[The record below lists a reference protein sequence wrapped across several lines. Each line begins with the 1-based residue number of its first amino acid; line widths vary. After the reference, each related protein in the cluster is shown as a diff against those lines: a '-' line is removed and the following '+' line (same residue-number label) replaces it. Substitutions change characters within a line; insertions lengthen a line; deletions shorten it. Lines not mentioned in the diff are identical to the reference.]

1 MFLRRSRRQGLN
13 DLLSVKASVFNKYL
27 ARMPPANDHASQM
40 NPRDIAFEGVRI
52 ERRLATLRIEPH
64 PQAFNE
70 REIGVVARK
79 RKHPPRGQSAFAGS
93 ILNHNFV
100 ARDPFYMR
108 LEHGLHLTCLDTI
121 LNVRP
126 HPILDSRTKF
136 LLPMHQRHTRS
147 VSIEIE
153 IRLRSG

>member
-79 RKHPPRGQSAFAGS
+79 RKHPPRGQYAFATS
-93 ILNHNFV
+93 IFLPCYFWL
-100 ARDPFYMR
+100 APFSVMV
-108 LEHGLHLTCLDTI
+108 TT
-121 LNVRP
+121 VKFP
-126 HPILDSRTKF
+126 SWPSTRT
-136 LLPMHQRHTRS
+136 TRS
-147 VSIEIE
+147 YS
-153 IRLRSG
+153 RNSSA